1 MKKKM
6 ASQNWCFIGKVL
18 QRKLELEKV
27 VFLVTF
33 HRPLSEKCANKE
45 TMHLCNMMVFVPAQF
60 NKQSYSA
67 AKQGKRLRNI

>member
-1 MKKKM
+1 M

-33 HRPLSEKCANKE
+33 HRSLSEKWC
-45 TMHLCNMMVFVPAQF
+45 Q
-60 NKQSYSA
+60 Q
-67 AKQGKRLRNI
+67 RNNAFM